1 VPPESDFAGAAA
13 GLSDFDSDFDS
24 DFASD
29 FDSDFVS
36 EVALDDFS
44 ALSPFLRASDG

>member
-1 VPPESDFAGAAA
+1 VPPESDFVGAAA
-13 GLSDFDSDFDS
+13 GLSDFDSGFD
-24 DFASD
+24 SD

>member
-1 VPPESDFAGAAA
+1 VPPESDFVGAAA
-13 GLSDFDSDFDS
+13 GLSDFDSGFDS
-24 DFASD
+24 
-29 FDSDFVS
+29 DSDFVS